1 MSQYDGLI
9 GYFHRIVNMAV
20 GYQVKVIRCES
31 GERLPLLVNRETGI
45 PLWDPTLFLLT
56 ELRSTSRASSTLSQA
71 ARAVM
76 VAHQAFDYL
85 EIDIVE
91 RLAQGRLIDLGEID
105 SLTKL
110 AGLSQ
115 LALDQALKVGQRAS
129 TAPSGVISLEK
140 ARMRSR
146 AKKQSQVQSETK
158 DIRLMYIRDY
168 IAWLAA
174 GRLLK
179 LDAHHP
185 QRQSLSTTAELVV
198 GRLNA
203 RISGGKKDGLNARQ
217 GVSSDV
223 RARALE
229 VVDPLH
235 PENPWKNKHV
245 RSRNQLIFMWLLL
258 LGLRNGE
265 FLTVRARDVNLRAG
279 EVTIYRRPDDPED
292 PRAEEAKVKKGGR
305 LLALSPELAEL
316 TRLYLTGPRS
326 KIPGAKRHPFLIVA
340 TGTGKPLSRSQL
352 NKLFRELR
360 TKVPGLPD
368 DLSPHVLR
376 HTWNDDFS
384 ELMDE
389 RGVEPADEERMR
401 KQAMGWSD
409 SSKMPAHYTKRSV
422 QRKTNEASLAMQ
434 AKSFKPKDTEL

>member
-1 MSQYDGLI
+1 
-9 GYFHRIVNMAV
+9 MAV
-20 GYQVKVIRCES
+20 GYRVKVIRCES

-45 PLWDPTLFLLT
+45 PLWNPTLFILT
-56 ELRSTSRASSTLSQA
+56 ELRSTSRASSTISQA

-85 EIDIVE
+85 EIDIDE

-105 SLTKL
+105 GLTKL
-110 AGLSQ
+110 AGLTQS
-115 LALDQALKVGQRAS
+115 ALDQALEVGQRAS

-146 AKKQSQVQSETK
+146 AKKPSQVQAETK

-185 QRQSLSTTAELVV
+185 QRQPLSATAELVV
-198 GRLNA
+198 AGLNA
-203 RISGGKKDGLNARQ
+203 RISGKKNKDGLNARQ

-235 PENPWKNKHV
+235 PENPWKNEHV

-265 FLTVRARDVNLRAG
+265 FLTVRANHVNLRAG

-316 TRLYLTGPRS
+316 TRLYLIEQRS

-360 TKVPGLPD
+360 TKVPGLPA

-409 SSKMPAHYTKRSV
+409 SSRMPAHYTKRTV

-434 AKSFKPKDTEL
+434 AKSFKPKDAKT